1 MLCVCVR
8 WRVEGFACR
17 AVEGRLVV
25 ANVGPVS
32 TGEVRFPRAGHLH
45 AQFLFTIYVGI
56 GFVAMPID
64 LIK

>member
-1 MLCVCVR
+1 
-8 WRVEGFACR
+8 
-17 AVEGRLVV
+17 VEGRLVV